1 MKIWQCLA
9 GRFQG
14 YETDTCYDLRG
25 IRYATSERFCEPVLY
40 HYPDGLH
47 SCLEKAPYAVQ
58 LPSKTEE
65 FLFGV
70 DYDKVKQEESCQYLS
85 ITIPKKETDNKR
97 FPVMVWIHGG
107 AFRNGGCDHDCYDS
121 DLLASEGNVIVIR
134 LNYRLGVLGYVKD
147 KTGST
152 ANLGLLD
159 VITALQWVQ
168 ENIEY
173 FGGDKENV
181 TLFGQSAG
189 AQTIAGILV
198 ADGTDQLFKNIIM
211 QSTPLG
217 AMTGRADM
225 DKQILDELN
234 KMPDDADISEVCRTQ
249 RVILSHVTEKGNP
262 KFMPFAPH
270 YGVKPLPQE
279 ERIDEILKE
288 RASRHALLIGCNSRE
303 AAAYIGGN
311 KMITKLDRFPIT
323 RPIVEA
329 AMKKKAKAIFI
340 EPSMSFA
347 ARYAAAGGQCW
358 YYNFSWGLNKSV
370 LGACHCMELI
380 PLFGGKGLE
389 GLPVMMSQTEHDVIS
404 AGKPLREIWTD
415 FAKIGSVSQS
425 KIEGMLTVF
434 KKQ

>member
-1 MKIWQCLA
+1 MKNWQCLA

-47 SCLEKAPYAVQ
+47 SCLEKAPYTVQ

-85 ITIPKKETDNKR
+85 ITIPKKETDNKK

-107 AFRNGGCDHDCYDS
+107 AFRNGGCDHECYDS

-147 KTGST
+147 KAGSA

-159 VITALQWVQ
+159 VITALQWIR
-168 ENIEY
+168 ENIEF

-198 ADGTDQLFKNIIM
+198 ADGTDKLFKNAIM

-234 KMPDDADISEVCRTQ
+234 KMPDEADISEVRRTQ
-249 RVILSHVTEKGNP
+249 GEILSRVTKKGNP

-270 YGVKPLPQE
+270 YGVKPLPAE
-279 ERIDEILKE
+279 ERIDEILRE
-288 RASRHALLIGCNSRE
+288 RACRHPILIGGNTRE

-311 KMITKLDRFPIT
+311 KMIAGLDRFPIT
-323 RPIVEA
+323 RPVVEA
-329 AMKKKAKAIFI
+329 AMKNKAKQIFA
-340 EPSMSFA
+340 EPSKSFA
-347 ARYAAAGGQCW
+347 ARYASAGGSCW
-358 YYNFSWGLNKSV
+358 LYEFSWCMNRSV

-389 GLPVMMSQTEHDVIS
+389 DLDIMMSQTEQNVRV

-415 FAKIGSVSQS
+415 FAKTGRVSRME
-425 KIEGMLTVF
+425 IPGML
-434 KKQ
+434 KILRQQ